1 MSETTTL
8 IAPAVA
14 SLLAKENEEI
24 LKVFNLLGLNV
35 SSEDVE
41 TLLSGYVVSLE
52 NRSLSEV
59 GSILIFAETLS
70 SLHSFKNSTFQD
82 LLKVYMELSSHPGL
96 PIHCWKSE
104 YSGNCCLLL
113 ALVNGKL
120 VLKAEFERCSIPRSQ
135 TVTVQ

>member
-1 MSETTTL
+1 MSDTTL
-8 IAPAVA
+8 TSPRIAT
-14 SLLAKENEEI
+14 LLARENKEI
-24 LKVFNLLGLNV
+24 LKVFNLLGLGV
-35 SSEDVE
+35 SANEVE
-41 TLLSGYVVSLE
+41 TLLSGHVVSLE
-52 NRSLSEV
+52 ERSLSEV

-120 VLKAEFERCSIPRSQ
+120 VLKAEFERCSLPMSQ